1 MSLNFNSA
9 NDVQYTKRIVMG
21 VTKFRDEI
29 DGELVDTCNVLV
41 AAPLDV
47 DSGNAMGF
55 GTAKIRFGESVNY
68 QRFAGLDFPCELEL
82 AFVRVTNAGGRSKD
96 VLKDFRIPAK
106 VVPAASNVKG

>member
-9 NDVQYTKRIVMG
+9 NDVQFTKRIVMG

-68 QRFAGLDFPCELEL
+68 QRFAG
-82 AFVRVTNAGGRSKD
+82 GRSKD

-106 VVPAASNVKG
+106 VAPVASNVKG

>member
-9 NDVQYTKRIVMG
+9 NDVQFTKRIVMG

-68 QRFAGLDFPCELEL
+68 QRF
-82 AFVRVTNAGGRSKD
+82 VRVTNAGGRSKD

-106 VVPAASNVKG
+106 VAPVASNVKG